1 MTRTVRITALVAVLT
16 AALTACGSRVV
27 PLSQGIYDPAG
38 VPTGVSTPAGDPSA
52 AATGPTITDT
62 SGPAARSTTGAGP
75 TPTAAA
81 AMCKGGA
88 TDAGVT
94 AKTVKIGMIAS
105 LTGPLPGQFNS
116 AVEAVD
122 SHVRMINDAGGICGR
137 KFELIIKDDNGN
149 AATNQAVATRL
160 ATEDKVF
167 AFVGSVS
174 APDDSGIARVSKKYK
189 IPDIG
194 FPLTWERTESPYTY
208 GVPGQVM
215 RKHISTHTSGTH
227 YLGKKF
233 GIKQAA
239 FFWLKESEISIL
251 TAWAFESAM
260 QKSTE
265 SPVKICHE
273 QPAGVLDN
281 NLTNYVVAMQGHCP
295 ASDGPLA
302 VYSIMEN
309 NANVK
314 LAIAMQEQGVKPAV
328 FGLTFSSYL
337 PSFIEQGGSAA
348 EGTYLAMPQLPFER
362 LERPQKEWTPGSY
375 ELKRYLDTLKR
386 YYPRPS
392 TLGSFGG
399 PGWGMASLFFEGVR
413 ACGANLT
420 RACFFKSLNSMGP
433 FAANGLL
440 SPVTPKTKN
449 IFSAQLLVQVRNG
462 RFVEVEPYDKSGPP
476 GGPDFWEWS
485 PLFNWQRYLCD
496 NQSKFPNMQEKKP
509 LLDEC

>member
-1 MTRTVRITALVAVLT
+1 LTHTVRITALVAVMT
-16 AALTACGSRVV
+16 AVLTACGSRVV
-27 PLSQGIYDPAG
+27 PLSQGGLNPAG
-38 VPTGVSTPAGDPSA
+38 VPTGASTLPAGLDAATADPGTLAGAAGTATRASRPGAGPGSA
-52 AATGPTITDT
+52 AAQ
-62 SGPAARSTTGAGP
+62 
-75 TPTAAA
+75 
-81 AMCKGGA
+81 CHGGA
-88 TDAGVT
+88 TDTGVT

-137 KFELIIKDDNGN
+137 KFELLIKDDNGSG
-149 AATNQAVATRL
+149 ATNQAVATKL

-174 APDDSGIARVSKKYK
+174 APDDSGIARISKKHK

-215 RKHISTHTSGTH
+215 RRYISTHTSGTD
-227 YLGKKF
+227 YLNKKF

-239 FFWLKESEISIL
+239 LFWLKESQISIL
-251 TAWAFESAM
+251 TAWAFESAIE
-260 QKSTE
+260 KSTNG
-265 SPVKICHE
+265 SVKICHE

-295 ASDGPLA
+295 ASNGPLA

-314 LAIAMQEQGVKPAV
+314 LAIAMQEQGVKPKV

-337 PSFIEQGGSAA
+337 PAFIEQGGSAA

-362 LERPQKEWTPGSY
+362 LERPKKEWTPGSY
-375 ELKRYLDTLKR
+375 EVKRYLDTLKR

-413 ACGANLT
+413 ACGADLT
-420 RACFFKSLNSMGP
+420 RACFFKALNSMGP
-433 FAANGLL
+433 FSANGLL
-440 SPVTPKTKN
+440 SPVTPRTRN
-449 IFSAQLLVQVRNG
+449 IFSAQLLMQVRNG
-462 RFVEVEPYDKSGPP
+462 RFVEVEPYDKSGPRE
-476 GGPDFWEWS
+476 GPDFWEWS
-485 PLFNWQRYLCD
+485 PLFNWQRYFCD
-496 NQSKFPNMQEKKP
+496 HQSQFPNAEDKKA
-509 LLDEC
+509 LVDEC